1 MIIVGF
7 IIKNSNLMS
16 HHTLFNSYGP
26 SSDAKPINTYGLMT
40 CGFYEILFSIRS
52 WCCMLRV
59 VVTLGIFKCC
69 LINNKNHM
77 FFWSKK
83 TYVTRREHPTWLHV
97 TSVFNILM
105 FTHCEFVLWSSSYLY
120 STYYLY

>member
-1 MIIVGF
+1 MHLWPLDSPLWFPWTNWKIMIIVGF
-7 IIKNSNLMS
+7 IIKNSNFMS

-26 SSDAKPINTYGLMT
+26 SSDARPIKTYGLMT

-52 WCCMLRV
+52 WCCMLLV

-83 TYVTRREHPTWLHV
+83 
-97 TSVFNILM
+97 NI
-105 FTHCEFVLWSSSYLY
+105 CYSDRASYLA
-120 STYYLY
+120 TCDLCI